1 MTEVTLF
8 LEKMG
13 VPEFRAAF
21 AGAATPEAKAA
32 VLVGAGL
39 ALSVADAEAALAGQE
54 LSDEDLDQVA
64 GGGAG
69 IIRYPPQ

>member
-1 MTEVTLF
+1 MTGLELF
-8 LEKMG
+8 LEKMTD
-13 VPEFRAAF
+13 PEFQAAF
-21 AGAATPEAKAA
+21 TGAETPEAKAA
-32 VLVGAGL
+32 VLAKAGL
-39 ALSVADAEAALAGQE
+39 TLSVAEAEAALVGQE

>member
-1 MTEVTLF
+1 MSALELF
-8 LEKMG
+8 LEKMTD
-13 VPEFRAAF
+13 PEFQAAF
-21 AGAATPEAKAA
+21 MGAETPEAKAA
-32 VLVGAGL
+32 VLAQAGL
-39 ALSVADAEAALAGQE
+39 TLSVAEAEVALAGHE

>member
-1 MTEVTLF
+1 MTAIEKF
-8 LEKMG
+8 LEKMA
-13 VPEFRAAF
+13 ESDFQAAF
-21 AGAATPEAKAA
+21 TGAATPEAKAA
-32 VLVGAGL
+32 VLAEAGL
-39 ALSVADAEAALAGQE
+39 TLSVAEAEAALAGQE

>member
-1 MTEVTLF
+1 MSAIELF
-8 LEKMG
+8 LEKMTD
-13 VPEFRAAF
+13 PEFQAAF
-21 AGAATPEAKAA
+21 VGAESLEAKAA
-32 VLVGAGL
+32 VLAQAGL
-39 ALSVADAEAALAGQE
+39 TLSVAEAEAALVGQE